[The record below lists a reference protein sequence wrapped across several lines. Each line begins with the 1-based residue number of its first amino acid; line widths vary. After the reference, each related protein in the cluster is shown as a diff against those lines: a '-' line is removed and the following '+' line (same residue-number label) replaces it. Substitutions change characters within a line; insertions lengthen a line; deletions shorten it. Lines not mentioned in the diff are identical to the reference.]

1 MQRPGGEALFGTKG
15 LGGDSPVPMLPYA
28 TPSHSPGCFPL
39 IQSSFSSL
47 TSCPQRHRAGW
58 SPASLLMPSTCIPS
72 PRPHVVPHIV
82 PEAAVGQ
89 WTSISRGAGWPW
101 TSNSWGKTTS
111 VCSQVSLPI
120 PNPTRDTRCW
130 GQTLWGMQ
138 VGSLGWETPSPGLC
152 FTQLLGLLSPARCAR
167 C

>member
-28 TPSHSPGCFPL
+28 TPSHSPGCFPP
-39 IQSSFSSL
+39 IQSFFSFL
-47 TSCPQRHRAGW
+47 NACPQGHGVGW
-58 SPASLLMPSTCIPS
+58 SPAPLLMPSTCIPS

-82 PEAAVGQ
+82 PEAA
-89 WTSISRGAGWPW
+89 GWPW
-101 TSNSWGKTTS
+101 TSKFWGKTTS
-111 VCSQVSLPI
+111 VCSQLHQVSLPI

-152 FTQLLGLLSPARCAR
+152 FTQPLGLLSPARCAR